1 MGKIIGIDLGTTN
14 SCVAIM
20 EGDKV
25 KVIENSEGDRTTP
38 SIVAFTGD
46 GEVLVGQSAKRQAV
60 TNPQNTLFAIKRLIG
75 RRFDDAVVKKD
86 MGMVPYKIA
95 RARAARLLDRF
106 EALLPNLPAKPD
118 WEAQAFRWRK
128 EGGRGYLRA
137 LTHPQRLALDDLL
150 CLDRQKAEI
159 LRNTRQFL
167 AGRGANNILLWGSRG
182 TGKSSLIKAIFNE
195 LRDRGLCLIEMDKDE
210 LADLPEVLD
219 LIHGRPERFV
229 IFCDD
234 LSFAADESSYKALKA
249 VLEGSISAAP
259 ANLLIYATSN
269 RRHLLPEFQRENREA
284 AMIDG
289 EIHPGES
296 VEEKISLSDRFGL
309 WISFHPFTQD
319 QYLHIVH
326 HWLERLGAEVR
337 EPEEVDPAALR
348 WALHRGSRSGRTA
361 WQFARDWAGRGANSG
376 S

>member
-1 MGKIIGIDLGTTN
+1 MPWVPEIGNALGIVKGENRIRMTDATDLIT
-14 SCVAIM
+14 
-20 EGDKV
+20 
-25 KVIENSEGDRTTP
+25 
-38 SIVAFTGD
+38 
-46 GEVLVGQSAKRQAV
+46 
-60 TNPQNTLFAIKRLIG
+60 
-75 RRFDDAVVKKD
+75 
-86 MGMVPYKIA
+86 
-95 RARAARLLDRF
+95 RAARLLDRF
-106 EALLPNLPAKPD
+106 EALLPNLPARPD

-289 EIHPGES
+289 EIHPGEN

-361 WQFARDWAGRGANSG
+361 WQFARDWAGRGTNSG